1 MTATTDQRVLLSV
14 RRACR
19 TFGNYR
25 AVHDV
30 TFDLTEGETLGI
42 AGPNG
47 AGKSTLFNLITGVPF
62 NASSGR
68 IEYEGR
74 RIERLPAH
82 RIARLGLRRTFQA
95 DQVFPELTVFEN
107 VRLAAHYLNGRRDA
121 RSAAFHALE
130 RVGLLPSAH
139 LRGGDL
145 SVLAKKKL
153 MIAGAL
159 AGEPKVLMLDEPAG
173 GLDTDD
179 QDDLAT
185 LVETLNADGTTFVII
200 EHVLS
205 LLRRVADR
213 MIVMV
218 AGEILVV
225 GGPDEV
231 LSDPR
236 VIDAYLGESNR

>member
-1 MTATTDQRVLLSV
+1 MTATTNQRVLLSV
-14 RRACR
+14 RQACR
-19 TFGNYR
+19 TFGSYR

-30 TFDLTEGETLGI
+30 TFDLTEGEVLGI

-68 IEYEGR
+68 IAYAGR
-74 RIERLPAH
+74 HIERLPAH
-82 RIARLGLRRTFQA
+82 KIARLGLRRTFQA
-95 DQVFPELTVFEN
+95 DQVFPELTALEN
-107 VRLAAHYLNGRRDA
+107 VRLAAHYLNGRRNS
-121 RSAAFHALE
+121 RSVALHALE
-130 RVGLLPSAH
+130 RVGLLHSAH

-145 SVLAKKKL
+145 SVLARKKL

-159 AGEPKVLMLDEPAG
+159 VGDSKVLMLDEPAG

-200 EHVLS
+200 EHVLR
-205 LLRRVADR
+205 LLRRVANR

-218 AGEILVV
+218 AGEVLVV
-225 GGPDEV
+225 GSPDDV

-236 VIDAYLGESNR
+236 VIDAYLGEPNQ